1 MSFALLSHG
10 ESVGHSALDRYDAE
24 QRVASGTFTPERAW
38 GRVQKVYR
46 RARAELA
53 QMRYA
58 PARPG
63 RGEREA
69 VVEWA
74 AALREELGFV
84 LLDAAGLPIAST
96 YLGVEE
102 GPDGALE
109 LHVGLARPEEWL
121 DRYGSPYR
129 PNEGDPLDA
138 IERAT

>member
-1 MSFALLSHG
+1 MLFVLLSHG
-10 ESVGHSALDRYDAE
+10 EPVGHSTLDRYDAE
-24 QRVASGTFTPERAW
+24 QRVASGAFTPERAW
-38 GRVQKVYR
+38 ERVQEVYS

-53 QMRYA
+53 QMRDA

-63 RGEREA
+63 RAERDA

-102 GPDGALE
+102 GPDGAFE
-109 LHVGLARPEEWL
+109 LHAGLARPEEWL

-129 PNEGDPLDA
+129 PNECDPFDA
-138 IERAT
+138 IARAT